1 MTVIGDNIIMTI
13 IGAKHSDS
21 GRDTDPVIVHD
32 RKVACSGPPSPH
44 DHPVVYYY
52 IMQPGGDGAAAVVDG
67 EDNTVI
73 CMYCDKKY
81 IYQDSVSGMING
93 RSFQENNK

>member
-1 MTVIGDNIIMTI
+1 MTI
-13 IGAKHSDS
+13 IGAKHSD
-21 GRDTDPVIVHD
+21 GGDDNNPVIVHD
-32 RKVACSGPPSPH
+32 RKISCSGDSIPH
-44 DHPVVYYY
+44 DHPIVYYY
-52 IMQPGGDGAAAVVDG
+52 IMQPGGDGASAVVN
-67 EDNTVI
+67 EEADNTVT

>member
-1 MTVIGDNIIMTI
+1 MTI
-13 IGAKHSDS
+13 VGAKHSDS
-21 GRDTDPVIVHD
+21 GIDNIPVIVHD
-32 RKVACSGPPSPH
+32 RNVACSGPPSPH

-81 IYQDSVSGMING
+81 IYQDSVSGMLNG